1 MTDFLEAEFYQRT
14 EKTQKLMYERGLDA
28 ILLCTE
34 AEVRYYTGFRSLFWQ
49 SPTRPWFVI
58 IPKSGKPI
66 AVIPEIGRDLM
77 ERTWVDEI
85 ITWPSPRREDDGV
98 SLLVK
103 VLKGSNKIGLLK
115 GEEASLRM
123 PLNDFETLNS
133 KINGSFIDCS
143 DLVKEV
149 RLVKSEL
156 EINIIRQVCSI
167 ASCAFDRA
175 HQLFH
180 IGQPLDQ
187 AFRDFKIALLEAG
200 AEEVPYLVGGAGQD
214 GYSDV
219 ISPPSNQLLKN
230 GDILMLDT
238 GSSLKGYF
246 CDFDRN
252 WAIGKASNLAKTAY
266 SKLYNATEVALK
278 KIRPGMTCAQV
289 FSLINSSLGEGDSDI
304 GRMGHGLGIQLT
316 EYPSLMLNDKTV
328 LRENMVM
335 TIEPSLSYG
344 DGLMMVH
351 EENICIRDGEPELLT
366 KRAAEE
372 LPVLD

>member
-1 MTDFLEAEFYQRT
+1 MPDFLEAEFYQRT

-58 IPKSGKPI
+58 IPQSGKPI

-175 HQLFH
+175 QQLFH

-187 AFRDFKIALLEAG
+187 AFRDFKIALLKAG

-252 WAIGKASNLAKTAY
+252 WAIGKASILAKTAY
-266 SKLYNATEVALK
+266 SKLYNATEVALR
-278 KIRPGMTCAQV
+278 KIRPGMTCEQV
-289 FSLINSSLGEGDSDI
+289 FSLINSSLGESDSDI

>member
-180 IGQPLDQ
+180 VGQPLDQ

-328 LRENMVM
+328 LRENMVI

>member
-49 SPTRPWFVI
+49 SPTRPWFVV
-58 IPKSGKPI
+58 IPQSGKPI

-149 RLVKSEL
+149 RLVKSEQ
-156 EINIIRQVCSI
+156 EINIIRQICSI

-252 WAIGKASNLAKTAY
+252 WAIGKASILAKTAY

>member
-58 IPKSGKPI
+58 IPKRGKPI

-252 WAIGKASNLAKTAY
+252 WAIGKANNLAKTAY

>member
-58 IPKSGKPI
+58 IPKRGKPI

-149 RLVKSEL
+149 RLVKSEV

-214 GYSDV
+214 GYLDV
-219 ISPPSNQLLKN
+219 ISPPSSQPLKN

>member
-58 IPKSGKPI
+58 IPQSGKPI

-77 ERTWVDEI
+77 DRTWVDEI

-103 VLKGSNKIGLLK
+103 ALNGANNIGLLM

-123 PLNDFETLNS
+123 PLNDFEILNS
-133 KINGSFIDCS
+133 KISGSFIDCS

-156 EINIIRQVCSI
+156 EINVIRQVCSI

-187 AFRDFKIALLEAG
+187 AFREFKIALLEAG

-219 ISPPSNQLLKN
+219 ISPPSNQPLKN

-278 KIRPGMTCAQV
+278 KIRPGMTCEQV
-289 FSLINSSLGEGDSDI
+289 FSLINNSLGVGGSDI

-328 LRENMVM
+328 LQENMVI

>member
-156 EINIIRQVCSI
+156 EINIIRQICSI

-328 LRENMVM
+328 LRENMVI

>member
-58 IPKSGKPI
+58 IPQSGKPI
-66 AVIPEIGRDLM
+66 AIIPEIGRDLM

>member
-49 SPTRPWFVI
+49 SPTRPWFVV
-58 IPKSGKPI
+58 IPQRGKPI

-149 RLVKSEL
+149 RLVKSEV

>member
-49 SPTRPWFVI
+49 SPTRPWFVV
-58 IPKSGKPI
+58 IPQRGKPI

>member
-58 IPKSGKPI
+58 IPKRGKPI

-175 HQLFH
+175 QQLFH

-372 LPVLD
+372 LPVLN

>member
-175 HQLFH
+175 QQLFH

-214 GYSDV
+214 GYLDV
-219 ISPPSNQLLKN
+219 ISPPSSQPLKN

-289 FSLINSSLGEGDSDI
+289 FSLINSSLGEGNSDI

>member
-252 WAIGKASNLAKTAY
+252 WAIGKANNLAKTAY

-328 LRENMVM
+328 LRENMVI

>member
-58 IPKSGKPI
+58 IPQSGKPI

-175 HQLFH
+175 QQLFH

-187 AFRDFKIALLEAG
+187 AFRDFKIALLKAG

-252 WAIGKASNLAKTAY
+252 WAIGKASILAKTAY
-266 SKLYNATEVALK
+266 SKLYNATEVALR
-278 KIRPGMTCAQV
+278 KIRPGMTCEQV
-289 FSLINSSLGEGDSDI
+289 FSLINSSLGESDSDI